1 MANEEILY
9 GVSDGVA
16 TITLNRP
23 QRRNAVTQIM
33 QEQYFDALERA
44 DADAAVR
51 AILLQGAGDRA
62 FSVGADMQG
71 LQQITQAA
79 NPSANDDVEDAM
91 FGTERR
97 STAQIQALRIR
108 KPIVCAV
115 NGSAAGIGLV
125 FALMADV
132 RFVARGAKLT
142 TAFAKRGLV
151 AEHGCSWL
159 LPRVV
164 GVARA
169 LDLLLSSRIVRG
181 AEAQELGLA
190 NFLCEDSAATKA
202 AARAYARDLAANV
215 SPASMAAIKRQVY
228 EHADKGLQASYDES
242 SALMLASFGHPDFTE
257 GVESFV
263 ERRQARY
270 PGIHGSARTL
280 HSRL

>member
-1 MANEEILY
+1 MAAEILY
-9 GVSDGVA
+9 SITDGVA
-16 TITLNRP
+16 TIILNRA
-23 QRRNAVTQIM
+23 QRRNAVTQVM

-44 DADAAVR
+44 DADPAVR
-51 AILLQGAGDRA
+51 AILVTGAGDRA

-71 LQQITQAA
+71 LQQITQSA
-79 NPSANDDVEDAM
+79 NPGGDDVEDAM
-91 FGTERR
+91 FGKEQR

-108 KPIVCAV
+108 KPIVCAI

-181 AEAQELGLA
+181 AEAKELGLA

-202 AARAYARDLAANV
+202 AAHAYACDLAANV

-228 EHADKGLQASYDES
+228 EHADSTLQAAYDES
-242 SALMLASFGHPDFTE
+242 SALMLSSFAHPDFTE

-270 PGIHGSARTL
+270 PGIHGDGTL